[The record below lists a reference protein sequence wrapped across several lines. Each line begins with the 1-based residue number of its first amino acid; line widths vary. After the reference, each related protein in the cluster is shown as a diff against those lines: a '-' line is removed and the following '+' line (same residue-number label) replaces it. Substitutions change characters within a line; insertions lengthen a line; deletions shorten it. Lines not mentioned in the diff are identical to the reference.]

1 MLAADPAMSAAE
13 ALVSLHTAPIHTTAD
28 AQSALLEASQTV
40 RSPNSLPVTDKHMDW
55 QPSAPAED
63 KPANAAMDWQASAAA
78 DADNTK
84 SGDRS
89 SLHSSREQQDEAKLG
104 LGFGALDGLTED
116 VSGRFE
122 ALREDIMAVDGSMD
136 LDSYL
141 LSTYDV
147 HAPTYVELEDRGRK
161 KHTGGHAAASSSKG
175 KAAGGSR
182 RKAGNG
188 IKLKPLNEINLL
200 RSTRRAP
207 PASSEERIPLP
218 SIRAILQGKPPIQPS
233 RSSIAPAAGPHGE
246 VPYGLYRIPETL
258 PIDAHTGRPY
268 YPAHMSRGRV
278 VSHVTADG
286 RPIALVRGP
295 IVRTAPVPIA
305 DPLGRSTRWLQ
316 SAPSGSGPLD
326 ASLLTVRPP
335 PVPCP
340 GAAVSPHG
348 IEGVAVAAE
357 GRSIKRRASGLGI
370 PPSHQHLHPAPPP
383 PHVDELV
390 HRQQHHIA
398 ELHQQNVWLQQQ
410 LLAQAAA
417 AAGSGPRALLPG
429 GRSTPQPN
437 SPAGTAVAV
446 AAAPCPRRPC
456 TPCPHHQHSHLP
468 IHPVP
473 PPQQLYR
480 HQHHHA
486 FPAPHAPLN
495 PHKKKPYSIPDA
507 VLARPRTKHAV
518 AATTATT
525 SHIQP
530 QNPPSASAVTASATA
545 VPVAGAPPTPHL
557 PSPVSPK
564 VSGSGDAARNQPMN
578 RQQPQQQALDS
589 AGGHRQAIAKLG
601 EFLRKGSASGQSSM
615 AAAAAAATAAAAAS
629 STVTT
634 VTTATTT
641 MTPAAATPMAASS
654 T

>member
-13 ALVSLHTAPIHTTAD
+13 ALVSLHTAPIHTATD
-28 AQSALLEASQTV
+28 AQDLLEASQTV

-55 QPSAPAED
+55 QPSAPADD
-63 KPANAAMDWQASAAA
+63 KLTNAAMDWQASAAK
-78 DADNTK
+78 DSDNTK
-84 SGDRS
+84 GGDRS
-89 SLHSSREQQDEAKLG
+89 SIHSAREQQDEAKLG
-104 LGFGALDGLTED
+104 LGLGALDGLTED

-161 KHTGGHAAASSSKG
+161 KHTGGPAAASSSKG
-175 KAAGGSR
+175 RAAGGGR

-207 PASSEERIPLP
+207 PASSEERTPLP

-246 VPYGLYRIPETL
+246 VPYGVYRIPEAL

-278 VSHVTADG
+278 ISHVTADG

-295 IVRTAPVPIA
+295 MVRTAPVPIA
-305 DPLGRSTRWLQ
+305 DPLSRSTRWLQ

-357 GRSIKRRASGLGI
+357 GRSIKRRASGLGL
-370 PPSHQHLHPAPPP
+370 PPSHHQQLHPAPPP

-417 AAGSGPRALLPG
+417 AAGGGPRALLPG

-437 SPAGTAVAV
+437 APAGATVAV

-473 PPQQLYR
+473 PSQQLYR

-495 PHKKKPYSIPDA
+495 PHKKKPYSVPDA

-518 AATTATT
+518 AATTATA
-525 SHIQP
+525 SHNQQQSSP
-530 QNPPSASAVTASATA
+530 LASAVATSASTAP
-545 VPVAGAPPTPHL
+545 VPDAPPTPHL

-564 VSGSGDAARNQPMN
+564 VSGGADAAQSQPMH
-578 RQQPQQQALDS
+578 RQQPQQQALDP

-601 EFLRKGSASGQSSM
+601 EFLRKGSASGQGSM
-615 AAAAAAATAAAAAS
+615 AAAAAAATAAAAAA
-629 STVTT
+629 TTT
-634 VTTATTT
+634 VTST
-641 MTPAAATPMAASS
+641 MTPAAAAPVAASS

>member
-13 ALVSLHTAPIHTTAD
+13 ALVSLHTAPIHTANE
-28 AQSALLEASQTV
+28 AQNAIVEASQTV

-55 QPSAPAED
+55 QPSVPAED
-63 KPANAAMDWQASAAA
+63 KPATAAMDWQASGTATEA
-78 DADNTK
+78 DSTK
-84 SGDRS
+84 GGEQS
-89 SLHSSREQQDEAKLG
+89 SVQSTREQQDETKLG
-104 LGFGALDGLTED
+104 SGLGPLDGLTED
-116 VSGRFE
+116 ISGRFD

-147 HAPTYVELEDRGRK
+147 HAPAYVDLEDRGRK
-161 KHTGGHAAASSSKG
+161 KHTAGPVVVSSKG
-175 KAAGGSR
+175 KATGGSR

-233 RSSIAPAAGPHGE
+233 RSSIAPAAGPHAE
-246 VPYGLYRIPETL
+246 APYGLYRIPEAL

-268 YPAHMSRGRV
+268 YPSHISRGRV
-278 VSHVTADG
+278 ISHVTPDG

-295 IVRTAPVPIA
+295 MVRTAPVPIA
-305 DPLGRSTRWLQ
+305 DPLGRSNRWLQ

-357 GRSIKRRASGLGI
+357 GRSIKRRASGLGL
-370 PPSHQHLHPAPPP
+370 PPSHHQHLHPAPPP

-417 AAGSGPRALLPG
+417 VGSGGPRPLLSG

-437 SPAGTAVAV
+437 PPAGNAMAVG
-446 AAAPCPRRPC
+446 AAPCTRRPC

-468 IHPVP
+468 IHPIP

-480 HQHHHA
+480 HQHPHA
-486 FPAPHAPLN
+486 FNAPHAPLN
-495 PHKKKPYSIPDA
+495 PHKKKPYSVPDA

-518 AATTATT
+518 SATSATT
-525 SHIQP
+525 SSYPQ
-530 QNPPSASAVTASATA
+530 QNPSSSTPASASALPAAD
-545 VPVAGAPPTPHL
+545 APPTPHL
-557 PSPVSPK
+557 PSPISPK
-564 VSGSGDAARNQPMN
+564 VSGSAEAGRSQPSH
-578 RQQPQQQALDS
+578 RQQPQSQALDP

-615 AAAAAAATAAAAAS
+615 AAAAAAATAAAGSAMI
-629 STVTT
+629 
-634 VTTATTT
+634 ATTT
-641 MTPAAATPMAASS
+641 MTPAVAAPMTTSS